1 MSKRKNT
8 VKEVYVTVEPPAK
21 NYFLLLF
28 RVSNY
33 FVLLSLLLLTKVS
46 EVTVPESLVLLVG
59 AAVVGVDL
67 QQIIAIVSK
76 FVKNDG
82 VQKHG

>member
-8 VKEVYVTVEPPAK
+8 VKEVYVTVEPPTK

-28 RVSNY
+28 RVGNY
-33 FVLLSLLLLTKVS
+33 FVLLSLLLLNKFSDV
-46 EVTVPESLVLLVG
+46 EVPESLVLLVG
-59 AAVVGVDL
+59 SAVVGVDL
-67 QQIIAIVSK
+67 QQIIGILSK